1 MSLTDMLMS
10 LAPILLLIGAWYVFM
25 RMSTRAGGPYSKQM
39 ELTERQV
46 RALERIADALEKRS

>member
-1 MSLTDMLMS
+1 MSLTDMLIG
-10 LAPILLLIGAWYVFM
+10 LAPILLLIGAWYFFM
-25 RMSTRAGGPYSKQM
+25 RLSTRPGGPYSKQM